1 MTEICL
7 VRHGQ
12 TDWNF
17 QEIIQGRE
25 DIPLNEVGKKQASQS
40 AAALQEETWDI
51 IISSPL
57 IRAQETANE
66 IATAVGLQ
74 SILLDERFVER
85 NFGEASGS
93 RLRLLELIAEGKVEG
108 MERDEEIVARCFAA
122 LEDVATT
129 HFGKRII
136 IVAHSHAIKAILH
149 AIEPDEITFK
159 TPLKMRVLVM

>member
-1 MTEICL
+1 MSDL
-7 VRHGQ
+7 
-12 TDWNF
+12 
-17 QEIIQGRE
+17 
-25 DIPLNEVGKKQASQS
+25 LNG
-40 AAALQEETWDI
+40 
-51 IISSPL
+51 
-57 IRAQETANE
+57 
-66 IATAVGLQ
+66 
-74 SILLDERFVER
+74 IL
-85 NFGEASGS
+85 EASGS